1 MSAKAH
7 EVLNPERSEGSATSE
22 RTGGGSFAAGA
33 AQDQK
38 RHEVELLLLTMF
50 AAVPLYGTQVIS
62 FAPLLAF
69 HLVMA
74 GIVAR
79 VLSGR
84 SPELI
89 PESVMRALGIAY
101 IFFYVIDAAV
111 ISRSAISAS
120 THLVLFI
127 AAYQAMDPI
136 NHRKAG
142 QRLLTTALIFVAS
155 VATATHIA
163 IVPFVIAF
171 AFLLFRQLIHL
182 SHHDSVEMLGIA
194 AAEPPSTR
202 AAAFYVCGTTAI
214 GILLFPMLPRVR
226 NPLVPGM
233 VGSLSAA
240 TTGLSDTIDFNKDRT
255 ITPDATVV
263 SRVWMGQEAIPFFTP
278 LRLRGMIYERF
289 KDNQWFQGRR
299 DFLPLETR
307 NGMVRI
313 ARASGFSR
321 PATVQQRFVVG
332 SRLFLPVGTYE
343 VLGVPQV
350 FEGPTRDIYMA
361 WQSRRDIINY
371 DVRMAWSTAPLR
383 AQQIAVTNYPVTPPV
398 LAMARE
404 IVGAETDPMKQ
415 AARIESYLSTHFQY
429 VPDPKSIG
437 RRTNVDDFLLRVHRG
452 HCEYFAAG
460 MVALMTALD
469 VPARIVGGFYGGNL
483 NPLTGYFVVRRED
496 AHAWVEV
503 YDGNAWR
510 TFDPT
515 PPSLR
520 PGNAQTG
527 LIRAY
532 AAAIG
537 DSVNYFWDRYV
548 LTFGLADQIALAVET
563 ISRTRQTIASLN
575 RSARNTA
582 AKLLTL
588 RYLAALGGFV
598 ALALMTF
605 WIVNRRR
612 PAFELLRDHLRARG
626 IEVGP
631 SMTMEEALAELH
643 RSQPAI
649 AAALAPLI
657 ALYEE
662 ERFSVHSIAA
672 RELIRRRLTELRSS
686 ARA

>member
-1 MSAKAH
+1 
-7 EVLNPERSEGSATSE
+7 
-22 RTGGGSFAAGA
+22 
-33 AQDQK
+33 
-38 RHEVELLLLTMF
+38 
-50 AAVPLYGTQVIS
+50 
-62 FAPLLAF
+62 
-69 HLVMA
+69 
-74 GIVAR
+74 
-79 VLSGR
+79 
-84 SPELI
+84 
-89 PESVMRALGIAY
+89 
-101 IFFYVIDAAV
+101 
-111 ISRSAISAS
+111 
-120 THLVLFI
+120 
-127 AAYQAMDPI
+127 
-136 NHRKAG
+136 
-142 QRLLTTALIFVAS
+142 
-155 VATATHIA
+155 
-163 IVPFVIAF
+163 
-171 AFLLFRQLIHL
+171 
-182 SHHDSVEMLGIA
+182 
-194 AAEPPSTR
+194 
-202 AAAFYVCGTTAI
+202 
-214 GILLFPMLPRVR
+214 
-226 NPLVPGM
+226 
-233 VGSLSAA
+233 
-240 TTGLSDTIDFNKDRT
+240 
-255 ITPDATVV
+255 
-263 SRVWMGQEAIPFFTP
+263 
-278 LRLRGMIYERF
+278 
-289 KDNQWFQGRR
+289 
-299 DFLPLETR
+299 
-307 NGMVRI
+307 
-313 ARASGFSR
+313 
-321 PATVQQRFVVG
+321 
-332 SRLFLPVGTYE
+332 
-343 VLGVPQV
+343 
-350 FEGPTRDIYMA
+350 
-361 WQSRRDIINY
+361 
-371 DVRMAWSTAPLR
+371 
-383 AQQIAVTNYPVTPPV
+383 
-398 LAMARE
+398 
-404 IVGAETDPMKQ
+404 
-415 AARIESYLSTHFQY
+415 
-429 VPDPKSIG
+429 
-437 RRTNVDDFLLRVHRG
+437 
-452 HCEYFAAG
+452 
-460 MVALMTALD
+460 
-469 VPARIVGGFYGGNL
+469 
-483 NPLTGYFVVRRED
+483 VRRED